1 MPTKVI
7 TAPTYEPISV
17 ADVAEY
23 LRVDDLAADQDLLE
37 NLITAA
43 RQYLE
48 QHLNRPLATQT
59 LEEALT
65 GWANPIVLD
74 SSLQSVT
81 SIKYIDVNGAE
92 QTLASNQYLVDTY
105 AEPAQIT
112 PAYNVTYPEL
122 YDVPN
127 NVKVRYVA
135 GYTSGGSPDTNPLP
149 KPIRFA
155 MMLVIGD
162 LYANREA
169 AVTGTTY
176 TVNPTVQNL
185 LQFYRLN
192 MGV

>member
-7 TAPTYEPISV
+7 TAPTYEPISA

-23 LRVDDLAADQDLLE
+23 IRVDDLAQDELLLE
-37 NLITAA
+37 GMITAA

-48 QHLNRPLATQT
+48 QYLSRPIATQT

-65 GWANPIVLD
+65 GWADPIVLD

-81 SIKYIDVNGAE
+81 SIKYLDLNGAE

-105 AEPAQIT
+105 SEPAQVT
-112 PAYNVTYPEL
+112 PAYNVEFPEL
-122 YDVPN
+122 YAVPN

-135 GYTSGGSPDTNPLP
+135 GYTSGGSPDLNPMP
-149 KPIRFA
+149 KPLRFA
-155 MMLVIGD
+155 MMLIIGD

-169 AVTGTTY
+169 GGDKPY
-176 TVNPTVQNL
+176 QINPTVESL

>member
-7 TAPTYEPISV
+7 AAPIYEPISA

-23 LRVDDLAADQDLLE
+23 IRVDDLAEDQLL
-37 NLITAA
+37 LDSMITAA

-48 QHLNRPLATQT
+48 QYLSRPIATQT

-65 GWANPIVLD
+65 GWADPIVLD

-81 SIKYIDVNGAE
+81 SIKYLDLNGVE

-105 AEPAQIT
+105 SEPAQIT
-112 PAYNVTYPEL
+112 PAYNVEYPEL
-122 YDVPN
+122 YAVPN
-127 NVKVRYVA
+127 NVKIRYVA
-135 GYTSGGSPDTNPLP
+135 GYTSGGSPDLNPMP
-149 KPIRFA
+149 KPLRFA
-155 MMLVIGD
+155 MMLIIGD

-169 AVTGTTY
+169 GGDKPY
-176 TVNPTVQNL
+176 QINPTVESL

>member
-7 TAPTYEPISV
+7 AAPIYEPISA

-23 LRVDDLAADQDLLE
+23 IRVDDLAEDQLL
-37 NLITAA
+37 LDGMITAA

-48 QHLNRPLATQT
+48 QYLSRPIATQT

-65 GWANPIVLD
+65 GWADPIVLD

-81 SIKYIDVNGAE
+81 SIKYLDLNGVE

-105 AEPAQIT
+105 SEPAQIT
-112 PAYNVTYPEL
+112 PAYNVEYPEL
-122 YDVPN
+122 YAVPN
-127 NVKVRYVA
+127 NVKIRYVA
-135 GYTSGGSPDTNPLP
+135 GYTSGGSPDLNPMP
-149 KPIRFA
+149 KPLRFA
-155 MMLVIGD
+155 MMLIIGD

-169 AVTGTTY
+169 GGDKPY
-176 TVNPTVQNL
+176 QINPTVESL

>member
-7 TAPTYEPISV
+7 TAPTYEPISA

-23 LRVDDLAADQDLLE
+23 IRVDDLAEDQLL
-37 NLITAA
+37 LDGMITAA

-48 QHLNRPLATQT
+48 QYLSRPIATQT

-65 GWANPIVLD
+65 GWADPIVLD

-81 SIKYIDVNGAE
+81 SIKYLDLNGVE

-105 AEPAQIT
+105 SEPAQIT
-112 PAYNVTYPEL
+112 PAYNVELPEL
-122 YDVPN
+122 YAVPN
-127 NVKVRYVA
+127 NVKIRYVA
-135 GYTSGGSPDTNPLP
+135 GYTSGGSPDLNPMP
-149 KPIRFA
+149 KPLRFA
-155 MMLVIGD
+155 MMLIIGD

-169 AVTGTTY
+169 GGDKPY
-176 TVNPTVQNL
+176 QINPTVESL

>member
-7 TAPTYEPISV
+7 TAPTYEPISA

-23 LRVDDLAADQDLLE
+23 IRVDDLAQDELLLE
-37 NLITAA
+37 GMITAA

-48 QHLNRPLATQT
+48 QYLSRPIATQT

-65 GWANPIVLD
+65 GWADPIVLD

-81 SIKYIDVNGAE
+81 SIKYLDLNGAE
-92 QTLASNQYLVDTY
+92 QTLAANQYLVDTY
-105 AEPAQIT
+105 SEPAQVT
-112 PAYNVTYPEL
+112 PAYNVEFPEL
-122 YDVPN
+122 YAVPN

-135 GYTSGGSPDTNPLP
+135 GYTSGGSPDLNPMP
-149 KPIRFA
+149 KPLRFA
-155 MMLVIGD
+155 MMLIIGD

-169 AVTGTTY
+169 GGDKAY
-176 TVNPTVQNL
+176 QINPTVQSL

-192 MGV
+192 IGV

>member
-7 TAPTYEPISV
+7 TAPTYEPISA

-23 LRVDDLAADQDLLE
+23 IRVDDLAEDQLL
-37 NLITAA
+37 LDGMITAA
-43 RQYLE
+43 REYLE
-48 QHLNRPLATQT
+48 QYLSRPIATQT

-65 GWANPIVLD
+65 GWADPIVLD

-81 SIKYIDVNGAE
+81 SIKYLDLNGVE

-105 AEPAQIT
+105 SEPAQIT
-112 PAYNVTYPEL
+112 PAYNVEFPEL
-122 YDVPN
+122 YAVPN
-127 NVKVRYVA
+127 NVKIRYVA
-135 GYTSGGSPDTNPLP
+135 GYTSGGSPDLNPMP
-149 KPIRFA
+149 KPLRFA
-155 MMLVIGD
+155 MMLIIGD

-169 AVTGTTY
+169 GGDKPY
-176 TVNPTVQNL
+176 QINPTVESL

>member
-7 TAPTYEPISV
+7 TAPTYEPISA

-23 LRVDDLAADQDLLE
+23 IRVDDLAQDELLLE
-37 NLITAA
+37 GMITAA

-48 QHLNRPLATQT
+48 QYLSRPIATQT

-65 GWANPIVLD
+65 GWADPIVLD

-81 SIKYIDVNGAE
+81 SIKYLDLNGVE

-105 AEPAQIT
+105 SEPAQIT
-112 PAYNVTYPEL
+112 PAYNVEFPEL
-122 YDVPN
+122 YAVPN

-135 GYTSGGSPDTNPLP
+135 GYTSGGSPDLNPMP
-149 KPIRFA
+149 KALRFA
-155 MMLVIGD
+155 MMLIIGD

-169 AVTGTTY
+169 GGDKAY
-176 TVNPTVQNL
+176 QINPTVQSL

>member
-7 TAPTYEPISV
+7 TAPTYEPISA

-23 LRVDDLAADQDLLE
+23 IRVDDLAEDQLLIDGM
-37 NLITAA
+37 ITAA

-48 QHLNRPLATQT
+48 QYLSRPIATQT

-65 GWANPIVLD
+65 GWADPIVLD

-81 SIKYIDVNGAE
+81 SIKYLDLNGVE

-105 AEPAQIT
+105 SEPAQIT
-112 PAYNVTYPEL
+112 PAYNVEFPEL
-122 YDVPN
+122 YAVPN
-127 NVKVRYVA
+127 NVKIRYVA
-135 GYTSGGSPDTNPLP
+135 GYTSGGSPDLNPMP
-149 KPIRFA
+149 KPLRFA
-155 MMLVIGD
+155 MMLIIGD

-169 AVTGTTY
+169 GGDKPY
-176 TVNPTVQNL
+176 QINPTVESL

>member
-7 TAPTYEPISV
+7 TAPTYEPISA

-23 LRVDDLAADQDLLE
+23 IRVDDLAEDQLL
-37 NLITAA
+37 LDGMITAA

-48 QHLNRPLATQT
+48 QYLSRPIATQT

-65 GWANPIVLD
+65 GWADPIVLD

-81 SIKYIDVNGAE
+81 SIKYLDLNGIE

-105 AEPAQIT
+105 SEPAQIT
-112 PAYNVTYPEL
+112 PAYNVEYPEL
-122 YDVPN
+122 YAVPN
-127 NVKVRYVA
+127 NVKIRYVA
-135 GYTSGGSPDTNPLP
+135 GYTSGGSPDLNPMP
-149 KPIRFA
+149 KPLRFA
-155 MMLVIGD
+155 MMLIIGD

-169 AVTGTTY
+169 GGDKPY
-176 TVNPTVQNL
+176 QINPTVQSL

>member
-7 TAPTYEPISV
+7 TAPTYEPISA

-23 LRVDDLAADQDLLE
+23 IRVDDLAEDQLLL
-37 NLITAA
+37 NGMITAA

-48 QHLNRPLATQT
+48 QYLSRPIATQT

-65 GWANPIVLD
+65 GWADPIVLD

-81 SIKYIDVNGAE
+81 SIKYLDLNGVE

-105 AEPAQIT
+105 SEPAQIT
-112 PAYNVTYPEL
+112 PAYNVEYPEL
-122 YDVPN
+122 YAVPN
-127 NVKVRYVA
+127 NVKIRYVA
-135 GYTSGGSPDTNPLP
+135 GYTSGGSPDLNPMP
-149 KPIRFA
+149 KPLRFA
-155 MMLVIGD
+155 MMLIIGD

-169 AVTGTTY
+169 GGDKPY
-176 TVNPTVQNL
+176 QINPTVESL

>member
-7 TAPTYEPISV
+7 TAPTYEPISA

-23 LRVDDLAADQDLLE
+23 IRVDDLAQDELLLE
-37 NLITAA
+37 GMITAA

-48 QHLNRPLATQT
+48 QYLSRPIATQT

-81 SIKYIDVNGAE
+81 SIKYLDLNGVE

-105 AEPAQIT
+105 SEPAQIT
-112 PAYNVTYPEL
+112 PAYNVEYPEL
-122 YDVPN
+122 YAVPN
-127 NVKVRYVA
+127 NVKIRYVA
-135 GYTSGGSPDTNPLP
+135 GYTSGGSPDLNPMP
-149 KPIRFA
+149 KPLRFA
-155 MMLVIGD
+155 MMLIIGD

-169 AVTGTTY
+169 GGDKAY
-176 TVNPTVQNL
+176 QINPTVQSL

>member
-7 TAPTYEPISV
+7 TAPTYEPISA

-23 LRVDDLAADQDLLE
+23 IRVDDLAEDQLL
-37 NLITAA
+37 LDGMITAA

-48 QHLNRPLATQT
+48 QYLSRPIATQT

-65 GWANPIVLD
+65 GWADPIVLD

-81 SIKYIDVNGAE
+81 SIKYLDLNGIE

-105 AEPAQIT
+105 SEPAQIT
-112 PAYNVTYPEL
+112 PAYNVEYPEL
-122 YDVPN
+122 YAVPN
-127 NVKVRYVA
+127 NVKIRYVA
-135 GYTSGGSPDTNPLP
+135 GYTSGGSPDLNPMP
-149 KPIRFA
+149 KPLRFA
-155 MMLVIGD
+155 MMLIIGD

-169 AVTGTTY
+169 GGDKPY
-176 TVNPTVQNL
+176 QINPTVESL

>member
-7 TAPTYEPISV
+7 TAPTYEPISA

-23 LRVDDLAADQDLLE
+23 IRVDDLAQDELLLE
-37 NLITAA
+37 GMITAA

-48 QHLNRPLATQT
+48 QYLSRPIATQT

-81 SIKYIDVNGAE
+81 SIKYLDLNGAE

-105 AEPAQIT
+105 SEPAQIT
-112 PAYNVTYPEL
+112 PAYNVEFPEL
-122 YDVPN
+122 YAVPN

-135 GYTSGGSPDTNPLP
+135 GYTSGDSPDLNPMP
-149 KPIRFA
+149 KPLRFA
-155 MMLVIGD
+155 MMLIIGD

-169 AVTGTTY
+169 GGDKAY
-176 TVNPTVQNL
+176 QINPTVQSL

>member
-7 TAPTYEPISV
+7 TSPTYEPISA

-23 LRVDDLAADQDLLE
+23 IRVDDLAQDELLLE
-37 NLITAA
+37 GMITAA

-48 QHLNRPLATQT
+48 QYLARPIATQT

-81 SIKYIDVNGAE
+81 SIKYLDLNGAE

-105 AEPAQIT
+105 SEPAQIT
-112 PAYNVTYPEL
+112 PAYNVEFPEL
-122 YDVPN
+122 YAVPN

-135 GYTSGGSPDTNPLP
+135 GYTSGSSPDLNPMP
-149 KPIRFA
+149 KPLRFA
-155 MMLVIGD
+155 MMLIIGD

-169 AVTGTTY
+169 GGDKAY
-176 TVNPTVQNL
+176 QINPTVQSL

>member
-7 TAPTYEPISV
+7 TAPTYEPISA

-23 LRVDDLAADQDLLE
+23 IRVDDLAQDELLLE
-37 NLITAA
+37 GMITAA

-48 QHLNRPLATQT
+48 QYLNRPIATQT

-81 SIKYIDVNGAE
+81 SIKYLDLNGVE

-105 AEPAQIT
+105 SEPAQIT
-112 PAYNVTYPEL
+112 PAYNVEFPEL
-122 YDVPN
+122 YAVPN

-135 GYTSGGSPDTNPLP
+135 GYTSGGSPDLNPMP
-149 KPIRFA
+149 KPLRFA
-155 MMLVIGD
+155 MMLIIGD

-169 AVTGTTY
+169 GGDKAY
-176 TVNPTVQNL
+176 QINPTVQSL

>member
-7 TAPTYEPISV
+7 TAPTYEPISA

-23 LRVDDLAADQDLLE
+23 IRVDDLAQDELLLE
-37 NLITAA
+37 GMITAA

-48 QHLNRPLATQT
+48 QYLSRPIATQT

-81 SIKYIDVNGAE
+81 SIKYLDLNGAE

-105 AEPAQIT
+105 SEPAQIT
-112 PAYNVTYPEL
+112 PAYNVEFPEL
-122 YDVPN
+122 YAVPN

-135 GYTSGGSPDTNPLP
+135 GYTSGGSPDLSPMP
-149 KPIRFA
+149 KPLRFA
-155 MMLVIGD
+155 MMLIIGD

-169 AVTGTTY
+169 GGDKAY
-176 TVNPTVQNL
+176 QINPTVQSL

>member
-7 TAPTYEPISV
+7 TSPTYEPISA

-23 LRVDDLAADQDLLE
+23 IRVDDLAQDELLLE
-37 NLITAA
+37 GMITAA

-48 QHLNRPLATQT
+48 QYLSRPIATQT

-81 SIKYIDVNGAE
+81 SIKYLDLNGAE

-105 AEPAQIT
+105 SEPAQIT
-112 PAYNVTYPEL
+112 PAYNVEFPEL
-122 YDVPN
+122 YAVPN
-127 NVKVRYVA
+127 NIKIRYVA
-135 GYTSGGSPDTNPLP
+135 GYTSGSSPDLNPMP
-149 KPIRFA
+149 KPLRFA
-155 MMLVIGD
+155 MMLIIGD

-169 AVTGTTY
+169 GGDKAY
-176 TVNPTVQNL
+176 QINPTVQSL

>member
-7 TAPTYEPISV
+7 TAPTYEPISA

-23 LRVDDLAADQDLLE
+23 IRVDDLAEDQLL
-37 NLITAA
+37 LDGMITAA

-48 QHLNRPLATQT
+48 QYLSRPIATQT

-65 GWANPIVLD
+65 GWADPIVLD

-81 SIKYIDVNGAE
+81 SIKYLDLNGVE

-105 AEPAQIT
+105 SEPAQIT
-112 PAYNVTYPEL
+112 PAYNVEFPEL
-122 YDVPN
+122 YAVPN
-127 NVKVRYVA
+127 NVKIRYVA
-135 GYTSGGSPDTNPLP
+135 GYTSGGSPDLNPMP
-149 KPIRFA
+149 KPLRFA
-155 MMLVIGD
+155 MMLIIGD

-169 AVTGTTY
+169 GGDKPY
-176 TVNPTVQNL
+176 QINPTVQSL

>member
-7 TAPTYEPISV
+7 TAPTYEPISA

-23 LRVDDLAADQDLLE
+23 IRVDDLAQDELLLE
-37 NLITAA
+37 GMITAA

-48 QHLNRPLATQT
+48 EYLSRPIATQT

-81 SIKYIDVNGAE
+81 SIKYLDLNGVE

-105 AEPAQIT
+105 SEPAQIT
-112 PAYNVTYPEL
+112 PAYNVEFPEL
-122 YDVPN
+122 YAVPN

-135 GYTSGGSPDTNPLP
+135 GYTSGGSPDLNPMP
-149 KPIRFA
+149 KPLRFA
-155 MMLVIGD
+155 MMLIIGD

-169 AVTGTTY
+169 GGDKAY
-176 TVNPTVQNL
+176 QINPTVQSL

-192 MGV
+192 MGM

>member
-7 TAPTYEPISV
+7 TAPTYEPVSA

-23 LRVDDLAADQDLLE
+23 IRVDDLAQDELLLE
-37 NLITAA
+37 GMITAA

-48 QHLNRPLATQT
+48 QYLNRPIATQT
-59 LEEALT
+59 LEEAMT

-81 SIKYIDVNGAE
+81 SIKYLDLNGVE
-92 QTLASNQYLVDTY
+92 QTLASNQYLLDTY
-105 AEPAQIT
+105 SEPAKIT
-112 PAYNVTYPEL
+112 PVYNVEFPEL
-122 YDVPN
+122 YAVPN

-135 GYTSGGSPDTNPLP
+135 GYTSGGSPDLNPMP
-149 KPIRFA
+149 KPLRFA
-155 MMLVIGD
+155 MMLIIGD

-169 AVTGTTY
+169 GGDKGY
-176 TVNPTVQNL
+176 QINPTVQSL

>member
-7 TAPTYEPISV
+7 TAPTYEPISA

-23 LRVDDLAADQDLLE
+23 IRVDDLATDELLLE
-37 NLITAA
+37 GMITAA

-48 QHLNRPLATQT
+48 QYLNRPIATQT

-81 SIKYIDVNGAE
+81 SIKYLDVNGAE
-92 QTLASNQYLVDTY
+92 QTLATNQYLVDTY

-127 NVKVRYVA
+127 NVKVRYIA

-169 AVTGTTY
+169 AITGTTY

>member
-7 TAPTYEPISV
+7 TAPTYEPISA

-23 LRVDDLAADQDLLE
+23 IRVDNLAEDQLL
-37 NLITAA
+37 LDGMITAA

-48 QHLNRPLATQT
+48 QYLSRPIATQT

-65 GWANPIVLD
+65 GWADPIVLD

-81 SIKYIDVNGAE
+81 SIKYLDLNGVE

-105 AEPAQIT
+105 SEPAQIT
-112 PAYNVTYPEL
+112 PAYNVEFPEL
-122 YDVPN
+122 YAVPN
-127 NVKVRYVA
+127 NVKIRYVA
-135 GYTSGGSPDTNPLP
+135 GYTSGGSPDLNPMP
-149 KPIRFA
+149 KPLRFA
-155 MMLVIGD
+155 MMLIIGD

-169 AVTGTTY
+169 GGDKPY
-176 TVNPTVQNL
+176 QINPTVESL

>member
-7 TAPTYEPISV
+7 TAPTYEPISA

-23 LRVDDLAADQDLLE
+23 IRVDDLAQDELLLE
-37 NLITAA
+37 GMITAA

-48 QHLNRPLATQT
+48 QYLSRPIATQT

-65 GWANPIVLD
+65 GWADPIVLD

-81 SIKYIDVNGAE
+81 SIKYLDLNGVE

-105 AEPAQIT
+105 SEPAQIT
-112 PAYNVTYPEL
+112 PAYNVDFPEL
-122 YDVPN
+122 YAVPN

-135 GYTSGGSPDTNPLP
+135 GYTSGGSPDLNPMP
-149 KPIRFA
+149 KPLRFA
-155 MMLVIGD
+155 MMLIIGD

-169 AVTGTTY
+169 GGDKAY
-176 TVNPTVQNL
+176 QINPTVQSL